1 MPEKA
6 RAFLKQLQSF
16 WASLPTAKR
25 IALVFFTVAV
35 LVGVSAISVLGS
47 REHFATLYTELSP
60 EDASQIVEKL
70 KASQTP
76 YELGANG
83 TMILVPEEKVAGLRL
98 ELAAGGLPRGGS
110 VGFEIFDRSR
120 IGATEFEQNIN
131 LRRAL
136 EGELARSVM
145 SVDGVKGARV
155 HLVLPEHR
163 LFASREE
170 SASASVVVKL
180 ANSANFGRREVAA
193 VVYLVSMA
201 VPGLSKDRVS
211 VVSTE
216 GLTLHRPNSD
226 TSRGGDLAGEGAE
239 QSRLIASQLE
249 GDAQAQLERVVG
261 PGNADVRVNV
271 ELNPATKER
280 TEELYE
286 PSKTA
291 LRSEHKVEE
300 SNGVGEAGV
309 AGVPGAKTN
318 LPDAKEG
325 EEAEVTAPNGG
336 GGIRKSQTRNWEV
349 QRITQKTSTPPGEIR
364 RLSVAVVLN
373 GRYEKRGEKS
383 VFVARSPD
391 EVQAMAAIVKHAV
404 GFNAERGDDV
414 ELRAVQFARLDTA
427 DDATATDPLAKYRR
441 YLPLAA
447 GGLLGVVLLASII
460 MVWRRNKAKKAAL
473 VLAEAAAARA
483 LVEAS
488 SPLGGLLTGE
498 SPAQQLGTQQGRN
511 ALLAEAPPQSEEI
524 RARALELAAKDP
536 GSAAVVL
543 RRWLSVGEPAA
554 LPAE

>member
-6 RAFLKQLQSF
+6 RAFLKQLTDF
-16 WASLPTAKR
+16 WAGLPTPKR
-25 IALVFFTVAV
+25 IALVFFTTAV
-35 LVGVSAISVLGS
+35 LIGVSLLSVLGS
-47 REHFATLYTELSP
+47 REHFSTLYSELST
-60 EDASQIVEKL
+60 EDAAQIVEKL
-70 KASQTP
+70 KTQQVP
-76 YELGANG
+76 YQLSANG
-83 TMILVPEEKVAGLRL
+83 TQILVPEEKVAGLRL

-145 SVDGVKGARV
+145 SVEGVKGARV

-226 TSRGGDLAGEGAE
+226 ASGGGDLAGEGAE
-239 QSRLIASQLE
+239 QSRVIASQLE

-271 ELNPATKER
+271 ELNPAAKER

-286 PSKTA
+286 PAKTA
-291 LRSEHKVEE
+291 LRSEHVVQE
-300 SNGVGEAGV
+300 SNGAGEAGV

-325 EEAEVTAPNGG
+325 ENAEVTPATGG
-336 GGIRKSQTRNWEV
+336 GGVRRSQTRNWEV
-349 QRITQKTSTPPGEIR
+349 QRITQKTTTPPGEIR

-383 VFVARSPD
+383 VFVPRSAD
-391 EVQAMAAIVKHAV
+391 EVLALSSIVKHAV

-414 ELRAVQFARLDTA
+414 ELRAVQFARLDTG
-427 DDATATDPLAKYRR
+427 DDATVLDPLAKYRR
-441 YLPLAA
+441 YLPFAVA
-447 GGLLGVVLLASII
+447 GLVAVVLLTSVI
-460 MVWRRNKAKKAAL
+460 MAWRRSKAKKAAEA
-473 VLAEAAAARA
+473 LALAAP
-483 LVEAS
+483 VITEGQ
-488 SPLGGLLTGE
+488 LGGLITGTKDNTI
-498 SPAQQLGTQQGRN
+498 QLGTDQART
-511 ALLAEAPPQSEEI
+511 LLLEDAPPASDEI

-536 GSAAVVL
+536 ATAAVVL

>member
-6 RAFLKQLQSF
+6 RAFLKQLTDF
-16 WASLPTAKR
+16 WAGLPTPKR
-25 IALVFFTVAV
+25 IALIFFTSAV
-35 LVGVSAISVLGS
+35 LIGVSVLSVLGS
-47 REHFATLYTELSP
+47 QEHFSTLYSELST
-60 EDASQIVEKL
+60 EDAAQIVEKL
-70 KASQTP
+70 KTQQVP
-76 YELGANG
+76 YQLAANG
-83 TMILVPEEKVAGLRL
+83 SQILVPEEKVAGLRL

-226 TSRGGDLAGEGAE
+226 AKGGGDLAGEGAE

-271 ELNPATKER
+271 ELNPAAKER

-300 SNGVGEAGV
+300 GSGSTEAGV

-325 EEAEVTAPNGG
+325 ENAEETAPAGG
-336 GGIRKSQTRNWEV
+336 GGVRRSQTRNWEV
-349 QRITQKTSTPPGEIR
+349 QRITQKTTTPPGEIR

-383 VFVARSPD
+383 VFVPRSAD
-391 EVQAMAAIVKHAV
+391 EVAALSSIVKHAV

-414 ELRAVQFARLDTA
+414 ELRAVQFARLDSDEDVA
-427 DDATATDPLAKYRR
+427 ALDPLAKYRN
-441 YLPLAA
+441 YLPFALAGLAA
-447 GGLLGVVLLASII
+447 VILLASVI
-460 MVWRRNKAKKAAL
+460 MAWRRNRAQKAKEALALAAPL
-473 VLAEAAAARA
+473 ITEGQ
-483 LVEAS
+483 
-488 SPLGGLLTGE
+488 LGGLITGTRDNTI
-498 SPAQQLGTQQGRN
+498 QLGTDQART
-511 ALLAEAPPQSEEI
+511 LLLEDAPPASDEI

-536 GSAAVVL
+536 ATAAVVL

>member
-6 RAFLKQLQSF
+6 QAFLKQLTDF
-16 WASLPTAKR
+16 WAGLPTPKR
-25 IALVFFTVAV
+25 IALVFFTTAV
-35 LVGVSAISVLGS
+35 LIGVSLLSVLGS
-47 REHFATLYTELSP
+47 REHYSTLYSELST
-60 EDASQIVEKL
+60 EDAAQIVEKL
-70 KASQTP
+70 KTAQVP
-76 YELGANG
+76 YQIEGNG
-83 TMILVPEEKVAGLRL
+83 SVIQVPEEKVAGLRL

-180 ANSANFGRREVAA
+180 TNSANFGRREVAA

-201 VPGLSKDRVS
+201 VPGLSKERVS

-226 TSRGGDLAGEGAE
+226 AAGAGDVASEGAE
-239 QSRLIASQLE
+239 QSRVIATQLE

-271 ELNPATKER
+271 ELNPAAKER

-286 PSKTA
+286 PAKTA
-291 LRSEHKVEE
+291 LRSEHKVDE
-300 SNGVGEAGV
+300 SNGGTEAGV

-318 LPDAKEG
+318 LPDAQET
-325 EEAEVTAPNGG
+325 ETADATPPAGG
-336 GGIRKSQTRNWEV
+336 AGVRRSQTRNWEV
-349 QRITQKTSTPPGEIR
+349 TRVTQKTTTPPGEIR

-383 VFVARSPD
+383 VFVARTPD
-391 EVQAMAAIVKHAV
+391 EVQAMSAIVKHAV

-414 ELRAVQFARLDTA
+414 ELRAVQFARLDTG
-427 DDATATDPLAKYRR
+427 DDATVSDPLAKYRR
-441 YLPLAA
+441 YLPFALAGLLAA
-447 GGLLGVVLLASII
+447 VLLASVI
-460 MVWRRNKAKKAAL
+460 MVWRRSKAKTTAAAL
-473 VLAEAAAARA
+473 A
-483 LVEAS
+483 LSAPVISEGQ
-488 SPLGGLLTGE
+488 LGGLITGE
-498 SPAQQLGTQQGRN
+498 SPMQLGARQARN
-511 ALLAEAPPQSEEI
+511 LLLEDAPGANDEI

-536 GSAAVVL
+536 ASAAVVL
-543 RRWLSVGEPAA
+543 RRWLSVGEPAP

>member
-6 RAFLKQLQSF
+6 RAFLKQLTDF
-16 WASLPTAKR
+16 WAGLPTPKR
-25 IALVFFTVAV
+25 IALVFFTTAV
-35 LVGVSAISVLGS
+35 LIGVSLLSVLGS
-47 REHFATLYTELSP
+47 RDHFSTLYSELST
-60 EDASQIVEKL
+60 EDAAQIVEKL
-70 KASQTP
+70 KTQQVP
-76 YELGANG
+76 YQLSANG
-83 TMILVPEEKVAGLRL
+83 TQILVPEEKVAGLRL

-145 SVDGVKGARV
+145 SVEGVKGARV

-226 TSRGGDLAGEGAE
+226 ASGGGDLAGEGAE
-239 QSRLIASQLE
+239 QSRVIASQLE

-271 ELNPATKER
+271 ELNPAAKER

-286 PSKTA
+286 PAKTA
-291 LRSEHKVEE
+291 LRSEHVVQE
-300 SNGVGEAGV
+300 SNGAGEAGV

-325 EEAEVTAPNGG
+325 ENAEVTPATGG
-336 GGIRKSQTRNWEV
+336 GGVRRSQTRNWEV
-349 QRITQKTSTPPGEIR
+349 QRITQKTTTPPGEIR

-383 VFVARSPD
+383 VFVPRSAD
-391 EVQAMAAIVKHAV
+391 EVLALSSIVKHAV

-414 ELRAVQFARLDTA
+414 ELRAVQFARLDTG
-427 DDATATDPLAKYRR
+427 DDATVLDPLAKYRR
-441 YLPLAA
+441 YLPFAVA
-447 GGLLGVVLLASII
+447 GLVAVVLLTSVI
-460 MVWRRNKAKKAAL
+460 MAWRRSKAKKAAEA
-473 VLAEAAAARA
+473 LALAAP
-483 LVEAS
+483 VITEGQ
-488 SPLGGLLTGE
+488 LGGLITGTKDNTI
-498 SPAQQLGTQQGRN
+498 QLGTDQART
-511 ALLAEAPPQSEEI
+511 LLLEDAPPASDEI

-536 GSAAVVL
+536 ATAAVVL

>member
-6 RAFLKQLQSF
+6 RAFLKQLTDF
-16 WASLPTAKR
+16 WAGLPTPKR
-25 IALVFFTVAV
+25 IALVFFTTAV
-35 LVGVSAISVLGS
+35 LVGVSLVSVLGS
-47 REHFATLYTELSP
+47 RDHFSTLYSELST
-60 EDASQIVEKL
+60 EDAAQIVEKL
-70 KASQTP
+70 KTQQVP
-76 YELGANG
+76 YQLAANG
-83 TMILVPEEKVAGLRL
+83 SQILVPEEKVAGLRL

-145 SVDGVKGARV
+145 SVEGVKGARV

-226 TSRGGDLAGEGAE
+226 ASGGGDLAGEGAE
-239 QSRLIASQLE
+239 QSRVIASQLE

-271 ELNPATKER
+271 ELNPAAKER

-286 PSKTA
+286 PAKTA
-291 LRSEHKVEE
+291 LRSEHVVQE
-300 SNGVGEAGV
+300 SNGAGEAGV

-325 EEAEVTAPNGG
+325 ENAEVTPATGG
-336 GGIRKSQTRNWEV
+336 GGVRRSQTRNWEV
-349 QRITQKTSTPPGEIR
+349 QRITQKTTTPPGEIR

-383 VFVARSPD
+383 VFVPRSPD
-391 EVQAMAAIVKHAV
+391 GVLALSSIVKHAV

-427 DDATATDPLAKYRR
+427 DDATAVDPLAKYRH
-441 YLPLAA
+441 YLPFVLAGLAA
-447 GGLLGVVLLASII
+447 VILLASVI
-460 MVWRRNKAKKAAL
+460 MAWRRGKARK
-473 VLAEAAAARA
+473 AAAALA
-483 LVEAS
+483 LTAPVITEGQ
-488 SPLGGLLTGE
+488 LGG
-498 SPAQQLGTQQGRN
+498 
-511 ALLAEAPPQSEEI
+511 
-524 RARALELAAKDP
+524 
-536 GSAAVVL
+536 
-543 RRWLSVGEPAA
+543 
-554 LPAE
+554 